1 MPGYT
6 VRREVRAPR
15 DVVFAVL
22 TDHEGYTALTPL
34 HWTLERAGT
43 PHPNGV
49 GAIRAIRPAR
59 RAPFAVR
66 EQVTEY
72 EAPSRF
78 GYKVISGAPV
88 RSHVGT
94 VTLAET
100 QHGTE
105 IEYRMDAVP
114 RIPLPTK
121 LITAGLRGLITM
133 LLRGVTK
140 EAESRSRE
148 RGAAF

>member
-15 DVVFAVL
+15 EVVFAVL

-34 HWTLERAGT
+34 HWTLERAGNPT
-43 PHPNGV
+43 RNGV

-72 EAPSRF
+72 EEPSRF
-78 GYKVISGAPV
+78 AYKVISGAPV

-94 VTLAET
+94 VTLTDTPNGT
-100 QHGTE
+100 QVVYH
-105 IEYRMDAVP
+105 MDSVP
-114 RIPLPTK
+114 KVPLPAK
-121 LITAGLRGLITM
+121 VITAGLRGLINV

-140 EAESRSRE
+140 EAESR
-148 RGAAF
+148 AARAS

>member
-1 MPGYT
+1 MPRYT
-6 VRREVRAPR
+6 VRREIRAPR

-22 TDHEGYTALTPL
+22 TDHEGYTKLTPL
-34 HWTLERAGT
+34 QWTLERAGS

-78 GYKVISGAPV
+78 AYKVISGAPV

-94 VTLAET
+94 VTLTET
-100 QHGTE
+100 PTGTE
-105 IEYRMDAVP
+105 VEYTMDAEP
-114 RIPLPTK
+114 KIPLPTR
-121 LITAGLRGLITM
+121 LITAGLRGLISM

-140 EAESRSRE
+140 EAESRARSTP
-148 RGAAF
+148 

>member
-6 VRREVRAPR
+6 VRCEVRAPR

-22 TDHEGYTALTPL
+22 TDHEGYTKLTPL
-34 HWTLERAGT
+34 QWTLERPGT

-59 RAPFAVR
+59 RMPFAIR
-66 EQVTEY
+66 EQVTEF
-72 EAPSRF
+72 EAPNRF
-78 GYKVISGAPV
+78 AYKVISGAPV
-88 RSHVGT
+88 RSHIGT
-94 VTLAET
+94 VTLTAT
-100 QHGTE
+100 PAGTE
-105 IEYRMDAVP
+105 VEYRMDAEP

-121 LITAGLRGLITM
+121 VITAGLRALITL

-140 EAESRSRE
+140 EAESR
-148 RGAAF
+148 AATAS

>member
-1 MPGYT
+1 MPEYT

-22 TDHEGYTALTPL
+22 TDHEGYTAFTPL
-34 HWTLERAGT
+34 QWTLERPGS
-43 PHPNGV
+43 PDPNGV

-66 EQVTEY
+66 EEVTEFA
-72 EAPSRF
+72 APNRF
-78 GYKVISGAPV
+78 AYKVISGAPV

-94 VTLAET
+94 VTLTET
-100 QHGTE
+100 PGGTQV
-105 IEYRMDAVP
+105 EYTMDAVP
-114 RIPLPTK
+114 RIPLPDK

-140 EAESRSRE
+140 EAESRARSAR
-148 RGAAF
+148 